1 MLARVV
7 LSCGYNMSALKG
19 VSYFLNTPRD
29 SESDC
34 HQWCMNLMEM
44 VYFAYDLKLLA
55 YFVTNEESHS
65 DRKQKKLFKVLDLLL
80 LSMCVAVTWL
90 KRDARALLMM
100 IKSTRLADID
110 SSSGEFDMKAWYKQL
125 FSVVDL
131 AQKNAVG
138 GNAAKT
144 FNGDPEQTYGE
155 NNKHSVQ
162 LIPTDD
168 KWRLVGVCL
177 WVHLIS
183 FVKKELS
190 VYSYSSGDSFGNA
203 ETDLVIGGMSL
214 EHLERSLLSSLAI
227 ISAGLKRQF
236 AWYLR
241 QSLNTL
247 PQKPI
252 LIWLWSMDT
261 FVKKETESS
270 ALVSYTPDRHNC
282 LEFEKDNNSFVH
294 QGVDTLL
301 TVENK
306 KDECLE
312 ELCQILVI
320 HKVVFSV
327 LTSEGFTEFEHRN
340 HGDIANI
347 THSEKDLKI
356 KNNIENSIIENQ
368 RDAESNKANT
378 SKNKSMESEKRSFTS
393 DGQSI
398 SDTEQRIPYPKEKT
412 YISFQRPKDI
422 LRKSGE
428 LFEAICVNSC
438 NPKQMVVASN
448 RKGLIYLNLTTE
460 DPFFESLYLWSEAEW
475 PRNGWAGTESIPV
488 PTFVSPGVG
497 LGSREGSHL
506 GLGGATIGFGTLPK
520 SGKDLSRGVSFGI
533 PGYAGIGA
541 MGLGWGEWE
550 DFEGFVDPPA
560 TVENVSTRALA
571 SHPLRPLFLVGSSN
585 THVYLWEFG
594 KVTATATYGVLP
606 AANIP
611 PPYALASVSAVQ
623 FERFGHRFATAAL
636 DGTVCAWQLEVG
648 GRSNAR
654 PTESSVCFHQHAADV
669 AFVGASGSIL
679 AATGFSSNGVNMVVW
694 DTLAPPTTSRAS
706 IVCHEGGA
714 RSLAV
719 FDNDIGNGS
728 ISPLIVT
735 GGKGGDIGV
744 HDFRFIAT
752 GKSKRQRHLKE
763 ENKLPSSP
771 LKETSKKEAHG
782 SSKKLGEQNT
792 NGMLWYIPKAHQ
804 GSITRTSVIPGTSLF
819 LTGSKDGDVKL
830 WDVKKFELIHHWPKV
845 HDKHTFLQPNSRGF
859 GGVVRA
865 AVTDIRTFPYG
876 FLTCGGDGAVKLFQH
891 VNQISNK
898 QT

>member
-1 MLARVV
+1 
-7 LSCGYNMSALKG
+7 
-19 VSYFLNTPRD
+19 
-29 SESDC
+29 
-34 HQWCMNLMEM
+34 M
-44 VYFAYDLKLLA
+44 V
-55 YFVTNEESHS
+55 
-65 DRKQKKLFKVLDLLL
+65 
-80 LSMCVAVTWL
+80 C
-90 KRDARALLMM
+90 
-100 IKSTRLADID
+100 
-110 SSSGEFDMKAWYKQL
+110 
-125 FSVVDL
+125 
-131 AQKNAVG
+131 
-138 GNAAKT
+138 
-144 FNGDPEQTYGE
+144 
-155 NNKHSVQ
+155 
-162 LIPTDD
+162 
-168 KWRLVGVCL
+168 
-177 WVHLIS
+177 
-183 FVKKELS
+183 
-190 VYSYSSGDSFGNA
+190 
-203 ETDLVIGGMSL
+203 
-214 EHLERSLLSSLAI
+214 
-227 ISAGLKRQF
+227 
-236 AWYLR
+236 
-241 QSLNTL
+241 
-247 PQKPI
+247 
-252 LIWLWSMDT
+252 
-261 FVKKETESS
+261 
-270 ALVSYTPDRHNC
+270 
-282 LEFEKDNNSFVH
+282 
-294 QGVDTLL
+294 
-301 TVENK
+301 
-306 KDECLE
+306 
-312 ELCQILVI
+312 
-320 HKVVFSV
+320 SV

-340 HGDIANI
+340 SGDITNI
-347 THSEKDLKI
+347 THSAKGLMIEDS
-356 KNNIENSIIENQ
+356 IENSIIKSQ
-368 RDAESNKANT
+368 RDAESKKANISR
-378 SKNKSMESEKRSFTS
+378 SKSIESEMRSFTS

-398 SDTEQRIPYPKEKT
+398 PDK
-412 YISFQRPKDI
+412 ISFQTPKEI

-438 NPKQMVVASN
+438 DPKQMVVASN
-448 RKGLIYLNLTTE
+448 RKGLIYLNMTTE
-460 DPFFESLYLWSEAEW
+460 DQDIESLEYLWPEAEW
-475 PRNGWAGTESIPV
+475 PRNGWAGTESTPV
-488 PTFVSPGVG
+488 PTFVSPVVG
-497 LGSREGSHL
+497 LGSTEGSHL
-506 GLGGATIGFGTLPK
+506 GLGGATVGLGTLPK

-541 MGLGWGEWE
+541 MSLGWGEWE

-648 GRSNAR
+648 GRSNVR
-654 PTESSVCFHQHAADV
+654 PTESSLCFRQHAADV

-679 AATGFSSNGVNMVVW
+679 AATGLSSNGVNMVVW

-719 FDNDIGNGS
+719 FDHDIGSGS

-735 GGKGGDIGV
+735 GGKAGDIGV

-752 GKSKRQRHLKE
+752 GKTKRHRQIKE

-771 LKETSKKEAHG
+771 LKDTSKKEAYG
-782 SSKKLGEQNT
+782 PSKKLGEQNT

-804 GSITRTSVIPGTSLF
+804 ASITRTSVIPGTSLF

-865 AVTDIRTFPYG
+865 AVTDIRVFPYG
-876 FLTCGGDGAVKLFQH
+876 FLTCGGDGAVKLFHH